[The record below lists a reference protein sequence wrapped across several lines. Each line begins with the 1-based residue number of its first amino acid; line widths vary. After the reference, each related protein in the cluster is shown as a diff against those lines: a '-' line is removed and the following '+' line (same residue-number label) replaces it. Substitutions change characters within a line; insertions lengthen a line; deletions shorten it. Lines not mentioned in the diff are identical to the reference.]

1 MALKVYIGARYTP
14 KFEGE
19 WKANK
24 EYAALSVVY
33 YNNKSY
39 VSRKTVPT
47 GTAVTETEFWVESA
61 DWNAQVE
68 QYNQNVTQYKA
79 QVDTYQN
86 SVERYT
92 EQVNQF
98 YADTLHSYETR
109 DEMIADTNIKLGDT
123 LLTCGKDAIGD
134 GGGSFY
140 QVVNTQ
146 SQKTV
151 VLANGL
157 YAEPFEFQ
165 PYDYAAFEHKVDE
178 YKAEVDQQLDEVEKY
193 SLRNYDTTN
202 KMVADRSLMT
212 GNTVL
217 TSGENSVGDGQG
229 SFWKV
234 VDQAGSDTTALANG
248 KYAKPFQLNPYEVSN
263 RVTDNL
269 NPDFR
274 IGIPPCVWSGTIHG
288 NGINI
293 VLGTLPAHKQVDGS
307 WKVDST
313 IFINASFETTNERS
327 SSFSII
333 HGGYNGLPALTYR
346 FNVSGANSSSN
357 IIKSELIAVRLTCA
371 YNDNSYTSATGA
383 NSIVTNWNSTESNID
398 FNAPEKVTTVV
409 TATDSTGELIKW
421 TGLPRTN
428 SFFYPITAKKDG
440 YTLSSLRFIA
450 GANVT
455 NPDDNLWTI
464 NISKYNSAE
473 VLHTANFYAVNGS
486 DVEYNVAVGFA
497 LAKGQTYKLT
507 FSGPES
513 AKMNFSTVSADQI
526 KENPDIDV
534 KTAPGYWQDN
544 NTVVMAAEV
553 TLNDAIVPTVSG
565 YYTTSKNITEWPSSG
580 SDSNFPTLGF
590 KANNDCTLKK
600 IDMQLHSATTNNKG
614 NIYFTIEHYNGSSS
628 AEIYRSSTAAY
639 TNSQNITFDTSTY
652 DINVKLTA
660 GEYYE
665 FNINTSTSVSWYQFT
680 SESEYGSL
688 VTGKDIQGVTNKPGS
703 ASTLVPLVARVETD
717 SVQPTPGGTITLY
730 GDSKNTTNW
739 KGINTQLEQYTSSL
753 YATFKLKQPVKNLKV
768 EFSDAVTANS
778 VANTKFSFT
787 LFEVFATGS
796 GSSFVS
802 TTKTVKANTRETLN
816 IALEWHDLHAS
827 GNNYYAVI
835 VESNNTAYTCIP
847 TSSGSVT
854 NNNYIDANAHGNHE
868 ETYPGLMKYTIT
880 L

>member
-68 QYNQNVTQYKA
+68 QYNQNVAQYKT

-165 PYDYAAFEHKVDE
+165 PYDYAAFEQKVDE
-178 YKAEVDQQLDEVEKY
+178 YKAEVDQQLDEVEQY

-234 VDQAGSDTTALANG
+234 VDQNSSDATALANG

-269 NPDFR
+269 NPDFKT
-274 IGIPPCVWSGTIHG
+274 GVPPCVWSGTVHG
-288 NGINI
+288 NGVNIN
-293 VLGTLPAHKQVDGS
+293 LGTLPSHKQEDGS
-307 WKVDST
+307 YKVDCT
-313 IFINASFETTNERS
+313 IFINASFETTTDRTS
-327 SSFSII
+327 AFSII
-333 HGGYNGLPALTYR
+333 HGGYAGLPALTYK
-346 FNVSGANSSSN
+346 FNVTGKNDSATTT
-357 IIKSELIAVRLTCA
+357 KTELIAVRLMAVYTDEA
-371 YNDNSYTSATGA
+371 YSAAKGSNT
-383 NSIVTNWNSTESNID
+383 IVTSWNSAETDID
-398 FNAPEKVTTVV
+398 YNAPEAITQVQTTADGSG
-409 TATDSTGELIKW
+409 TAYAW

-428 SFFYPITAKKDG
+428 SFFMPITAKKDG
-440 YTLSSLRFIA
+440 YTLSALHFTA
-450 GANVT
+450 GANVASV
-455 NPDDNLWTI
+455 DDALWTI
-464 NISKYNSAE
+464 TFSKYDDAAT
-473 VLHTANFYAVNGS
+473 LHTANFYAVNGS
-486 DVEYNVAVGFA
+486 EVDYNVNVGFA
-497 LAKGQTYKLT
+497 LA
-507 FSGPES
+507 
-513 AKMNFSTVSADQI
+513 
-526 KENPDIDV
+526 
-534 KTAPGYWQDN
+534 
-544 NTVVMAAEV
+544 
-553 TLNDAIVPTVSG
+553 
-565 YYTTSKNITEWPSSG
+565 
-580 SDSNFPTLGF
+580 
-590 KANNDCTLKK
+590 
-600 IDMQLHSATTNNKG
+600 
-614 NIYFTIEHYNGSSS
+614 
-628 AEIYRSSTAAY
+628 
-639 TNSQNITFDTSTY
+639 
-652 DINVKLTA
+652 
-660 GEYYE
+660 
-665 FNINTSTSVSWYQFT
+665 
-680 SESEYGSL
+680 
-688 VTGKDIQGVTNKPGS
+688 
-703 ASTLVPLVARVETD
+703 
-717 SVQPTPGGTITLY
+717 
-730 GDSKNTTNW
+730 
-739 KGINTQLEQYTSSL
+739 
-753 YATFKLKQPVKNLKV
+753 
-768 EFSDAVTANS
+768 
-778 VANTKFSFT
+778 
-787 LFEVFATGS
+787 
-796 GSSFVS
+796 
-802 TTKTVKANTRETLN
+802 
-816 IALEWHDLHAS
+816 
-827 GNNYYAVI
+827 
-835 VESNNTAYTCIP
+835 
-847 TSSGSVT
+847 
-854 NNNYIDANAHGNHE
+854 
-868 ETYPGLMKYTIT
+868 
-880 L
+880 

>member
-39 VSRKTVPT
+39 VSRKTVPA
-47 GTAVTETEFWVESA
+47 GTAVTETEFWIESA

-68 QYNQNVTQYKA
+68 QYNQNVTQYKG
-79 QVDTYQN
+79 QVDLYNKNVETY
-86 SVERYT
+86 T
-92 EQVNQF
+92 KQVNKF

-140 QVVNTQ
+140 QVVDTQ

-165 PYDYAAFEHKVDE
+165 PYDYAAFERKVDE

-202 KMVADRSLMT
+202 KMVADKSLMT

-234 VDQAGSDTTALANG
+234 VEQAGSDTTALANG
-248 KYAKPFQLNPYEVSN
+248 KFAKPFQLNPYEVSN

-274 IGIPPCVWSGTIHG
+274 TGIPPCVWSGTIHG

-293 VLGTLPAHKQVDGS
+293 VLGTLPTHKQDDGS

-313 IFINASFETTNERS
+313 IFINASFETTSERS

-333 HGGYNGLPALTYR
+333 HGGYNGLPTLTYR
-346 FNVSGANSSSN
+346 FNVSGANGSSN
-357 IIKSELIAVRLTCA
+357 IIKSELIAVRLTCT

-383 NSIVTNWNSTESNID
+383 NSIVTSWNATESNID
-398 FNAPEKVTTVV
+398 YNAPEKVTTVV

-440 YTLSSLRFIA
+440 YTLSALRFIA
-450 GANVT
+450 GANVSDP
-455 NPDDNLWTI
+455 NDDLWTI
-464 NISKYNSAE
+464 SISKYNSAE

-486 DVEYNVAVGFA
+486 EVEYNVAVGFA

-507 FSGPES
+507 FNGPES

-553 TLNDAIVPTVSG
+553 TLNDVIVPTVSG
-565 YYTTSKNITEWPSSG
+565 YYTTSKNITDWPSEG
-580 SDSNFPTLGF
+580 SATSLVTLF

-600 IDMQLHSATTNNKG
+600 IDMQVHGPATEEATTVW
-614 NIYFTIEHYNGSSS
+614 FTIEDGTAGGVVYTSPVTNCNANTPVTLDLSQANINIVLTGGHTYAVNPKGASTKWYRFTSS
-628 AEIYRSSTAAY
+628 AQYG
-639 TNSQNITFDTSTY
+639 
-652 DINVKLTA
+652 DI
-660 GEYYE
+660 
-665 FNINTSTSVSWYQFT
+665 
-680 SESEYGSL
+680 
-688 VTGKDIQGVTNKPGS
+688 VTGKDIEATGENP
-703 ASTLVPLVARVETD
+703 ASSFYIPLVARVET
-717 SVQPTPGGTITLY
+717 SKVEPTPGQTVSFYSDGTNATNWSSVNYELTTLYLDFKCAKNCTLKKFEFNTIFAAISGVPNPVEINLHDITSGQYYRNLASINVSASYDTKFDGLKALNIPLEKDHKYEFEITNARAFFIKYPTITT
-730 GDSKNTTNW
+730 NIITTNP
-739 KGINTQLEQYTSSL
+739 IIP
-753 YATFKLKQPVKNLKV
+753 LKTILSNA
-768 EFSDAVTANS
+768 DS
-778 VANTKFSFT
+778 VYPIGKW
-787 LFEVFATGS
+787 
-796 GSSFVS
+796 
-802 TTKTVKANTRETLN
+802 TVDVN
-816 IALEWHDLHAS
+816 
-827 GNNYYAVI
+827 
-835 VESNNTAYTCIP
+835 
-847 TSSGSVT
+847 
-854 NNNYIDANAHGNHE
+854 
-868 ETYPGLMKYTIT
+868 
-880 L
+880 

>member
-68 QYNQNVTQYKA
+68 QYNQNVAQYKT
-79 QVDTYQN
+79 QVDTYQS

-165 PYDYAAFEHKVDE
+165 PYDYAAFEQKVDE
-178 YKAEVDQQLDEVEKY
+178 YKAEVDQQLDEVEQY

-274 IGIPPCVWSGTIHG
+274 TGIPPCVWSGTIHG

-357 IIKSELIAVRLTCA
+357 IIKSELIAVRLTCT

-383 NSIVTNWNSTESNID
+383 NSVVTSWNSAESNID

-409 TATDSTGELIKW
+409 TATDSSGELIKW

-428 SFFYPITAKKDG
+428 IFFYPITAKKDG
-440 YTLSSLRFIA
+440 YTLSALRFIA

-526 KENPDIDV
+526 NENPNIDV

-553 TLNDAIVPTVSG
+553 TLNDVIVPTVSG
-565 YYTTSKNITEWPSSG
+565 YYTTSKNITEWPSEG
-580 SDSNFPTLGF
+580 YADMLLAFF

-600 IDMQLHSATTNNKG
+600 IDMQVHASALDHAGNAYFRIVDSTTNNILYTSPTTSYNANTPITLDLNQTNINIVLTKG
-614 NIYFTIEHYNGSSS
+614 HNYYVEPDGAAHNWYRFTSS
-628 AEIYRSSTAAY
+628 AQYG
-639 TNSQNITFDTSTY
+639 
-652 DINVKLTA
+652 DI
-660 GEYYE
+660 
-665 FNINTSTSVSWYQFT
+665 
-680 SESEYGSL
+680 
-688 VTGKDIQGVTNKPGS
+688 VTGKDIEGITAIPANDSV
-703 ASTLVPLVARVETD
+703 LPLVARVET
-717 SVQPTPGGTITLY
+717 SKVEPTPGETVVMYGDAGKKTNWDMGPVRITSSKHFVTYITLK
-730 GDSKNTTNW
+730 KN
-739 KGINTQLEQYTSSL
+739 
-753 YATFKLKQPVKNLKV
+753 V
-768 EFSDAVTANS
+768 
-778 VANTKFSFT
+778 FSFT
-787 LFEVFATGS
+787 YEFTTTLYSYTTSSPTNYLMTLTDSDGKQLWSKQYSMTNTGAVDVKIS
-796 GSSFVS
+796 AQN
-802 TTKTVKANTRETLN
+802 VKAGNLTLT
-816 IALEWHDLHAS
+816 IAPGDSSAATMFELKVS
-827 GNNYYAVI
+827 SSSTVI
-835 VESNNTAYTCIP
+835 
-847 TSSGSVT
+847 T
-854 NNNYIDANAHGNHE
+854 NNEYIDAFPHHLDGR
-868 ETYPGLMKYTIT
+868 PMVGKYTLT
-880 L
+880 LNA

>member
-79 QVDTYQN
+79 QVDTYQS

-165 PYDYAAFEHKVDE
+165 PYDYAAFERKVDE

-217 TSGENSVGDGQG
+217 TSGENSIGDGQG

-234 VDQAGSDTTALANG
+234 VDQNSSDATALANG

-269 NPDFR
+269 NPDFKT
-274 IGIPPCVWSGTIHG
+274 GVPPCVWSGTVHG
-288 NGINI
+288 NGVNI
-293 VLGTLPAHKQVDGS
+293 TLGTLPSHKQEDGS
-307 WKVDST
+307 YKVDCT
-313 IFINASFETTNERS
+313 IFINASFETTTDRTS
-327 SSFSII
+327 AFSII
-333 HGGYNGLPALTYR
+333 HGGYAGLPALTYK
-346 FNVSGANSSSN
+346 FNVTGKNDSATTT
-357 IIKSELIAVRLTCA
+357 KTELIAVRLMAVYTDEA
-371 YNDNSYTSATGA
+371 YSAAKGSNT
-383 NSIVTNWNSTESNID
+383 IVTSWNSAETDID
-398 FNAPEKVTTVV
+398 YNAPEAITQVQTTADGSG
-409 TATDSTGELIKW
+409 TAYAW

-428 SFFYPITAKKDG
+428 SFFMPITAKKDG
-440 YTLSSLRFIA
+440 YTLSALHFTA
-450 GANVT
+450 GANVASV
-455 NPDDNLWTI
+455 DDALWTI
-464 NISKYNSAE
+464 TFSKYDDAAT
-473 VLHTANFYAVNGS
+473 LHTANFYAVNGS
-486 DVEYNVAVGFA
+486 EVDYNVNVGFA
-497 LAKGQTYKLT
+497 LAKGTTYKMT
-507 FSGPES
+507 FSGPEGAKLNFPTVAAS
-513 AKMNFSTVSADQI
+513 AVQ
-526 KENPDIDV
+526 ENEDVDV
-534 KTAPGYWQDN
+534 KTAPGYWNDN
-544 NTVVMAAEV
+544 NTVVFSG
-553 TLNDAIVPTVSG
+553 TVEL
-565 YYTTSKNITEWPSSG
+565 SK
-580 SDSNFPTLGF
+580 
-590 KANNDCTLKK
+590 
-600 IDMQLHSATTNNKG
+600 QAT
-614 NIYFTIEHYNGSSS
+614 
-628 AEIYRSSTAAY
+628 
-639 TNSQNITFDTSTY
+639 
-652 DINVKLTA
+652 
-660 GEYYE
+660 
-665 FNINTSTSVSWYQFT
+665 
-680 SESEYGSL
+680 
-688 VTGKDIQGVTNKPGS
+688 PG
-703 ASTLVPLVARVETD
+703 
-717 SVQPTPGGTITLY
+717 PTPGQTVVMY
-730 GDSKNTTNW
+730 GDSKQTTTWDFPATRANNWPIFPFELKKACDLTLNFTFMLQRITRYETETVKMYIIKERNTETPISN
-739 KGINTQLEQYTSSL
+739 IVEETLPI
-753 YATFKLKQPVKNLKV
+753 YATNPIDELAITVVLSANNLAPGNYALCLNFKSGNEDWNDPTTYY
-768 EFSDAVTANS
+768 EFGFCRARET
-778 VANTKFSFT
+778 T
-787 LFEVFATGS
+787 LTDNEYI
-796 GSSFVS
+796 
-802 TTKTVKANTRETLN
+802 TVK
-816 IALEWHDLHAS
+816 S
-827 GNNYYAVI
+827 
-835 VESNNTAYTCIP
+835 TADQHTDYL
-847 TSSGSVT
+847 T
-854 NNNYIDANAHGNHE
+854 NSFLGA
-868 ETYPGLMKYTIT
+868 KYTIVPKG
-880 L
+880 

>member
-68 QYNQNVTQYKA
+68 QYNHNVTQYKA

-86 SVERYT
+86 SVENYT

-109 DEMIADTNIKLGDT
+109 DEMIADTNINLGDT

-165 PYDYAAFEHKVDE
+165 PYDYAAFEQKVDE

-234 VDQAGSDTTALANG
+234 VDQNSSDATALANG

-269 NPDFR
+269 NPDFKT
-274 IGIPPCVWSGTIHG
+274 GIPPCVWSGTVHG
-288 NGINI
+288 NGVNIN
-293 VLGTLPAHKQVDGS
+293 LGTLPSHKQEDGS
-307 WKVDST
+307 YKVDCT
-313 IFINASFETTNERS
+313 IFINASFETTTERTS
-327 SSFSII
+327 AFSII
-333 HGGYNGLPALTYR
+333 HGGYAGLPALTYK
-346 FNVSGANSSSN
+346 FNVTGKNDSATTT
-357 IIKSELIAVRLTCA
+357 KTELIAVRLMTVYTDEA
-371 YNDNSYTSATGA
+371 YSAAKGSNT
-383 NSIVTNWNSTESNID
+383 IVTSWNSAETDID
-398 FNAPEKVTTVV
+398 YNAPEAITQVQTTADGSG
-409 TATDSTGELIKW
+409 TAYAW

-428 SFFYPITAKKDG
+428 SFFMPITAKKDG
-440 YTLSSLRFIA
+440 YTLSALHFTA

-455 NPDDNLWTI
+455 SVDDALWTI
-464 NISKYNSAE
+464 TFSKYDDAAT
-473 VLHTANFYAVNGS
+473 LHTANFYAVNGS
-486 DVEYNVAVGFA
+486 EVDYNVNVGFA
-497 LAKGQTYKLT
+497 LAKGTTYKMT
-507 FSGPES
+507 FSGPEGAKLNFPTVAAS
-513 AKMNFSTVSADQI
+513 AVQ
-526 KENPDIDV
+526 ENENVDV
-534 KTAPGYWQDN
+534 KTAPGYWNDN
-544 NTVVMAAEV
+544 NTVVFSG
-553 TLNDAIVPTVSG
+553 TVEL
-565 YYTTSKNITEWPSSG
+565 SK
-580 SDSNFPTLGF
+580 
-590 KANNDCTLKK
+590 
-600 IDMQLHSATTNNKG
+600 QAT
-614 NIYFTIEHYNGSSS
+614 
-628 AEIYRSSTAAY
+628 
-639 TNSQNITFDTSTY
+639 
-652 DINVKLTA
+652 
-660 GEYYE
+660 
-665 FNINTSTSVSWYQFT
+665 
-680 SESEYGSL
+680 
-688 VTGKDIQGVTNKPGS
+688 PG
-703 ASTLVPLVARVETD
+703 
-717 SVQPTPGGTITLY
+717 PTPGQSLVLY
-730 GDSKNTTNW
+730 SDSKQTTTWSGATKTRQNLVSVPTTFSAKRNFTLSNVTFTATIWNNGYSEEDSYYVFAITDNTT
-739 KGINTQLEQYTSSL
+739 KKEIFTTNTVM
-753 YATFKLKQPVKNLKV
+753 FKPN
-768 EFSDAVTANS
+768 
-778 VANTKFSFT
+778 
-787 LFEVFATGS
+787 
-796 GSSFVS
+796 
-802 TTKTVKANTRETLN
+802 TTKTVTVDKNVNLEIVAGHEYTLKMTVANGEPGSTYTAGIKVPSN
-816 IALEWHDLHAS
+816 YAS
-827 GNNYYAVI
+827 V
-835 VESNNTAYTCIP
+835 SNNDFIEFNETSISTESGEKNIIP
-847 TSSGSVT
+847 IAKWS
-854 NNNYIDANAHGNHE
+854 I
-868 ETYPGLMKYTIT
+868 IT
-880 L
+880 K

>member
-79 QVDTYQN
+79 QVDLYNKNVETY
-86 SVERYT
+86 T
-92 EQVNQF
+92 KQVNEF

-165 PYDYAAFEHKVDE
+165 PYDYAAFEQKVDE

-217 TSGENSVGDGQG
+217 TSGENSIGDGQG

-234 VDQAGSDTTALANG
+234 VEQAGSDTTALANG

-274 IGIPPCVWSGTIHG
+274 TGIPPCVWSGTIHG

-293 VLGTLPAHKQVDGS
+293 TLGTLPSHKQEDGS
-307 WKVDST
+307 YKVDCT
-313 IFINASFETTNERS
+313 IFINASFETTTERTS
-327 SSFSII
+327 AFSII
-333 HGGYNGLPALTYR
+333 HGGYAGLPVLTYK
-346 FNVSGANSSSN
+346 FNVTGKNDSATTT
-357 IIKSELIAVRLTCA
+357 KTELIAVRLIAT
-371 YNDNSYTSATGA
+371 YTDEQYSAAKGSNT
-383 NSIVTNWNSTESNID
+383 IVTSWNSLETDID
-398 FNAPEKVTTVV
+398 YNAPEAITQVQTT
-409 TATDSTGELIKW
+409 ADESGIAYAW

-428 SFFYPITAKKDG
+428 SFFMPITAKKDG
-440 YTLSSLRFIA
+440 YTLSALHFTA
-450 GANVT
+450 GANVASV
-455 NPDDNLWTI
+455 DDALWTI
-464 NISKYNSAE
+464 TFSKYDDAAT
-473 VLHTANFYAVNGS
+473 LHTANFYAVNGS
-486 DVEYNVAVGFA
+486 EVDYNVNVGFA
-497 LAKGQTYKLT
+497 LAKGTTYKMT
-507 FSGPES
+507 FSGPEGAKLNFPTVAAS
-513 AKMNFSTVSADQI
+513 AVQ
-526 KENPDIDV
+526 ENEDVDV
-534 KTAPGYWQDN
+534 KTAPGYWNDN
-544 NTVVMAAEV
+544 NTVVFSG
-553 TLNDAIVPTVSG
+553 TVELSKASTPSLSG
-565 YYTTSKNITEWPSSG
+565 YYTTSKNITEWPKSG
-580 SDSNFPTLGF
+580 RSAAIVITF

-600 IDMQLHSATTNNKG
+600 IDMQIHSTTVHANTKT
-614 NIYFTIEHYNGSSS
+614 YFAISTRGQSGGYKYV
-628 AEIYRSSTAAY
+628 YRSTSIDTPAGQ
-639 TNSQNITFDTSTY
+639 SITFDTSP
-652 DINVKLTA
+652 
-660 GEYYE
+660 
-665 FNINTSTSVSWYQFT
+665 FNINLKLSAGKEYRVDFSTDVATNWYYFT
-680 SESEYGSL
+680 SAEEYGTII
-688 VTGKDIQGVTNKPGS
+688 TGKDIEGVPGNV
-703 ASTLVPLVARVETD
+703 ASSLPLVARVET
-717 SVQPTPGGTITLY
+717 T
-730 GDSKNTTNW
+730 
-739 KGINTQLEQYTSSL
+739 KG
-753 YATFKLKQPVKNLKV
+753 
-768 EFSDAVTANS
+768 
-778 VANTKFSFT
+778 
-787 LFEVFATGS
+787 
-796 GSSFVS
+796 
-802 TTKTVKANTRETLN
+802 
-816 IALEWHDLHAS
+816 
-827 GNNYYAVI
+827 
-835 VESNNTAYTCIP
+835 
-847 TSSGSVT
+847 
-854 NNNYIDANAHGNHE
+854 
-868 ETYPGLMKYTIT
+868 
-880 L
+880 

>member
-47 GTAVTETEFWVESA
+47 GTTVTETEFWVESA

-68 QYNQNVTQYKA
+68 QYNQNVTQYKE

-134 GGGSFY
+134 DGGSFY

-165 PYDYAAFEHKVDE
+165 PYDYAAFEQKVDE

-234 VDQAGSDTTALANG
+234 VDQNSSDATALANG

-269 NPDFR
+269 NPDFKT
-274 IGIPPCVWSGTIHG
+274 GVPPCVWSGTVHG
-288 NGINI
+288 NGVNIN
-293 VLGTLPAHKQVDGS
+293 LGTLPSHKQEDGS
-307 WKVDST
+307 YKVDCT
-313 IFINASFETTNERS
+313 IFINASFETTTERTS
-327 SSFSII
+327 AFSII
-333 HGGYNGLPALTYR
+333 HGGYAGLPALTYK
-346 FNVSGANSSSN
+346 FNVTGKNDSATTT
-357 IIKSELIAVRLTCA
+357 KTELIAVRLMAMYTDEA
-371 YNDNSYTSATGA
+371 YSAAKGSNT
-383 NSIVTNWNSTESNID
+383 IVTSWNSAETDID
-398 FNAPEKVTTVV
+398 YNAPEAITQVQTTADGSG
-409 TATDSTGELIKW
+409 TAYAW

-428 SFFYPITAKKDG
+428 SFFMPITAKKDG
-440 YTLSSLRFIA
+440 YTLSALHFTA
-450 GANVT
+450 GANVASV
-455 NPDDNLWTI
+455 DDALWTI
-464 NISKYNSAE
+464 TFSKYDDAAT
-473 VLHTANFYAVNGS
+473 LHTANFYAVNGS
-486 DVEYNVAVGFA
+486 EVDYNVNVGFA
-497 LAKGQTYKLT
+497 LAKGTTYKMT
-507 FSGPES
+507 FSGPEGAKLNFPTVAAS
-513 AKMNFSTVSADQI
+513 AVQ
-526 KENPDIDV
+526 ENTDIDV
-534 KTAPGYWQDN
+534 KTAPGYWNDN
-544 NTVVMAAEV
+544 NTVVFSGTVE
-553 TLNDAIVPTVSG
+553 LSKQAI
-565 YYTTSKNITEWPSSG
+565 
-580 SDSNFPTLGF
+580 
-590 KANNDCTLKK
+590 
-600 IDMQLHSATTNNKG
+600 
-614 NIYFTIEHYNGSSS
+614 
-628 AEIYRSSTAAY
+628 
-639 TNSQNITFDTSTY
+639 
-652 DINVKLTA
+652 
-660 GEYYE
+660 
-665 FNINTSTSVSWYQFT
+665 
-680 SESEYGSL
+680 
-688 VTGKDIQGVTNKPGS
+688 PG
-703 ASTLVPLVARVETD
+703 
-717 SVQPTPGGTITLY
+717 PTPGQTVVMY
-730 GDSKNTTNW
+730 GDSKQTASFPIENGISISNVITEPAYYSPIRLPFILKQSANLQLTFNTILVINGETNFSFVIRRNDNGSFTEVSN
-739 KGINTQLEQYTSSL
+739 KVRKYISTNSPFDPIAIELTSS
-753 YATFKLKQPVKNLKV
+753 TKLNPGNYEVYI
-768 EFSDAVTANS
+768 ESDARDYYGAALTLG
-778 VANTKFSFT
+778 FSTGTT
-787 LFEVFATGS
+787 L
-796 GSSFVS
+796 
-802 TTKTVKANTRETLN
+802 
-816 IALEWHDLHAS
+816 
-827 GNNYYAVI
+827 
-835 VESNNTAYTCIP
+835 
-847 TSSGSVT
+847 T
-854 NNNYIDANAHGNHE
+854 NNNYIEVKTTTGKVFRGSESEDVTIAPLG
-868 ETYPGLMKYTIT
+868 KYTLT

>member
-165 PYDYAAFEHKVDE
+165 PYDYAAFEQKVDE
-178 YKAEVDQQLDEVEKY
+178 YKAEVDQQLDEVERY

-217 TSGENSVGDGQG
+217 TSGENSIGDGQG

-234 VDQAGSDTTALANG
+234 VDQNSSDATALANG

-269 NPDFR
+269 NPDFKT
-274 IGIPPCVWSGTIHG
+274 GVPPCVWSGTVHG
-288 NGINI
+288 NGVNI
-293 VLGTLPAHKQVDGS
+293 TLGTLPSHKQEDGS
-307 WKVDST
+307 YKVDCT
-313 IFINASFETTNERS
+313 IFINASFETTTDRTS
-327 SSFSII
+327 AFSII
-333 HGGYNGLPALTYR
+333 HGGYAGLPALTYK
-346 FNVSGANSSSN
+346 FNVTGKNDSATTT
-357 IIKSELIAVRLTCA
+357 KTELIAVRLMAVYTDEA
-371 YNDNSYTSATGA
+371 YSAAKGSNT
-383 NSIVTNWNSTESNID
+383 IVTSWNSAETDID
-398 FNAPEKVTTVV
+398 YNAPESITQVQTTADGSG
-409 TATDSTGELIKW
+409 TAYAW

-428 SFFYPITAKKDG
+428 SFFMPITAKKDG
-440 YTLSSLRFIA
+440 YTLSALHFTA
-450 GANVT
+450 GANVASV
-455 NPDDNLWTI
+455 DDALWTI
-464 NISKYNSAE
+464 TFSKYDDAAT
-473 VLHTANFYAVNGS
+473 LHTANFYAVNGS
-486 DVEYNVAVGFA
+486 QVDYNVNVGFA
-497 LAKGQTYKLT
+497 LAKGTTYKMT
-507 FSGPES
+507 FSGPEGAKLNFPTVAAS
-513 AKMNFSTVSADQI
+513 AVQENADV
-526 KENPDIDV
+526 DV
-534 KTAPGYWQDN
+534 KTAPGYWNDN
-544 NTVVMAAEV
+544 NTVVFSG
-553 TLNDAIVPTVSG
+553 TVEL
-565 YYTTSKNITEWPSSG
+565 SK
-580 SDSNFPTLGF
+580 
-590 KANNDCTLKK
+590 
-600 IDMQLHSATTNNKG
+600 QAT
-614 NIYFTIEHYNGSSS
+614 
-628 AEIYRSSTAAY
+628 
-639 TNSQNITFDTSTY
+639 
-652 DINVKLTA
+652 
-660 GEYYE
+660 
-665 FNINTSTSVSWYQFT
+665 
-680 SESEYGSL
+680 
-688 VTGKDIQGVTNKPGS
+688 PG
-703 ASTLVPLVARVETD
+703 
-717 SVQPTPGGTITLY
+717 PTPGQVVVMY
-730 GDSKNTTNW
+730 GDSKQAVSFPIENGISISNKIGKPAYYAPIRLPFILKQAANLQLTFNSILVINGTTNFSFVIRRNDNGSFTEVSN
-739 KGINTQLEQYTSSL
+739 KVSKYITTGSTFDPIAIALTSNTKLNPGNYEVYIESDARDYYNANLTL
-753 YATFKLKQPVKNLKV
+753 GYATG
-768 EFSDAVTANS
+768 T
-778 VANTKFSFT
+778 T
-787 LFEVFATGS
+787 L
-796 GSSFVS
+796 
-802 TTKTVKANTRETLN
+802 
-816 IALEWHDLHAS
+816 
-827 GNNYYAVI
+827 
-835 VESNNTAYTCIP
+835 
-847 TSSGSVT
+847 T
-854 NNNYIDANAHGNHE
+854 NNNYIEVKTTTGKVFRGAESEDVTIAPLG
-868 ETYPGLMKYTIT
+868 KYTLT

>member
-165 PYDYAAFEHKVDE
+165 PYDYAAFEQKVDE
-178 YKAEVDQQLDEVEKY
+178 YKAEVDQQLDEVEQY

-234 VDQAGSDTTALANG
+234 VDQNSSDATALANG

-269 NPDFR
+269 NPDFKT
-274 IGIPPCVWSGTIHG
+274 GIPPCVWSGTVHG
-288 NGINI
+288 NGVNIN
-293 VLGTLPAHKQVDGS
+293 LGTLPSHKQEDGS
-307 WKVDST
+307 YKVDCT
-313 IFINASFETTNERS
+313 IFINASFETTTDRTS
-327 SSFSII
+327 AFSII
-333 HGGYNGLPALTYR
+333 HGGYAGLPALTYK
-346 FNVSGANSSSN
+346 FNVTGKNDSATTT
-357 IIKSELIAVRLTCA
+357 KTELIAVRLMAVYTDEA
-371 YNDNSYTSATGA
+371 YSAAKGSNT
-383 NSIVTNWNSTESNID
+383 IVTSWNSAETDID
-398 FNAPEKVTTVV
+398 YNAPEAITQVQTTADGSG
-409 TATDSTGELIKW
+409 TAYAW

-428 SFFYPITAKKDG
+428 SFFMPITAKKDG
-440 YTLSSLRFIA
+440 YTLSALHFTA
-450 GANVT
+450 GANVASV
-455 NPDDNLWTI
+455 DDALWTI
-464 NISKYNSAE
+464 TFSKYDDAAT
-473 VLHTANFYAVNGS
+473 LHTANFYAVNGS
-486 DVEYNVAVGFA
+486 EVDYNVNVGFA
-497 LAKGQTYKLT
+497 LAKGTTYKMT
-507 FSGPES
+507 FSGPEGAKLNFPTVAAS
-513 AKMNFSTVSADQI
+513 AVQENADV
-526 KENPDIDV
+526 DV
-534 KTAPGYWQDN
+534 KTAPGYWNDN
-544 NTVVMAAEV
+544 NTVVFSG
-553 TLNDAIVPTVSG
+553 TVELSKASTPSLSG
-565 YYTTSKNITEWPSSG
+565 YYTTTTPITDWPSSG
-580 SDSNFPTLGF
+580 SSSSNSIAF
-590 KANNDCTLKK
+590 KVNNACTLNKLVFTAHFNRTATS
-600 IDMQLHSATTNNKG
+600 ITPYISTSATSYNPAVWTGTAINNANSINFGEQNINIKLDAG
-614 NIYFTIEHYNGSSS
+614 NYYIHLINESS
-628 AEIYRSSTAAY
+628 ARENCFVPENYGTIITGAKDIEAIDTTIPLVANVSSTAY
-639 TNSQNITFDTSTY
+639 TP
-652 DINVKLTA
+652 VP
-660 GEYYE
+660 GE
-665 FNINTSTSVSWYQFT
+665 TV
-680 SESEYGSL
+680 
-688 VTGKDIQGVTNKPGS
+688 VM
-703 ASTLVPLVARVETD
+703 
-717 SVQPTPGGTITLY
+717 Y
-730 GDSKNTTNW
+730 GDSKQTTVWDGEASKTGEGWFVAKKNLASVKFDFTFKVSTGLPSSNKTFYAEIIEYDNTDNEIRRVTVGYRNEELNQGFNNNRDASITIENV
-739 KGINTQLEQYTSSL
+739 KPNYKYLIALSGLVDPMIKFTTPFTTGTVTDNSYINCGYVPDKPALGKITINT
-753 YATFKLKQPVKNLKV
+753 
-768 EFSDAVTANS
+768 
-778 VANTKFSFT
+778 
-787 LFEVFATGS
+787 
-796 GSSFVS
+796 
-802 TTKTVKANTRETLN
+802 
-816 IALEWHDLHAS
+816 
-827 GNNYYAVI
+827 
-835 VESNNTAYTCIP
+835 
-847 TSSGSVT
+847 
-854 NNNYIDANAHGNHE
+854 
-868 ETYPGLMKYTIT
+868 
-880 L
+880 